1 MSATLDLSYWTTPNG
16 HKITI
21 FLEEAELPYTIY
33 PIDIGNAMVR
43 LLRSRPWSC
52 CSVAISQLCL
62 ATAMVMCDRAGD

>member
-33 PIDIGNAMVR
+33 PIDIGKGDQFIAYPMAR
-43 LLRSRPWSC
+43 LNSPP
-52 CSVAISQLCL
+52 
-62 ATAMVMCDRAGD
+62 